1 MSRRGWLLFALMCV
15 IWGVPY
21 LLIRVAVRDF
31 SPGTLVFAR
40 CTPAVLLLLPWA
52 IYRGALRGLLPY
64 WRPLALYT
72 AIEVALPWLLLADA
86 EQKLPSS
93 LTGLMLGATPLA
105 GAALSYLLREGDRLD
120 VRRLLGLLLGFAGV
134 VTLVGVDV
142 SGDLGA
148 VGEVVVVAVCYATGP
163 LIIVRRLAHL
173 PSIGV
178 VIVSLA
184 LTAVAYA
191 PYGLTHWPSH
201 ISAKAGWSIIG
212 LSVVCTAAAFL
223 VFFAL
228 IAEVGPTRA
237 VVITYVN
244 PVVAIALG
252 VVLLNEDLTL
262 GLAVGTPLVLLGS
275 ILATAKSREIATG
288 PEMAP
293 AELCDDGTSPGQ

>member
-15 IWGVPY
+15 IWGIPY

-40 CTPAVLLLLPWA
+40 TAPAVFLLLPWA

-72 AIEVALPWLLLADA
+72 AVEVALPWLLLAKA
-86 EQKLPSS
+86 EQRLPSA
-93 LTGLMLGATPLA
+93 LTGLLVAAVPLIGALLG
-105 GAALSYLLREGDRLD
+105 YLLREDDRLD
-120 VRRLLGLLLGFAGV
+120 VRRMFGLLIGFGGV

-142 SGDLGA
+142 AGANLGA
-148 VGEVVVVAVCYATGP
+148 VGEVALVAVCYATGP
-163 LIIVRRLAHL
+163 LIIVRRLSHL

-178 VIVSLA
+178 VTVSLA
-184 LTAVAYA
+184 LTALAYA

-201 ISAKAGWSIIG
+201 ISAKAGWSIVG

-228 IAEVGPTRA
+228 IAEVGPARA

-244 PVVAIALG
+244 PVVAITLG
-252 VVLLNEDLTL
+252 VLLLNEKLTL
-262 GLAVGTPLVLLGS
+262 GLALGAPLVLLGS
-275 ILATAKSREIATG
+275 VLATARSRTAVTG
-288 PEMAP
+288 PEMAS
-293 AELCDDGTSPGQ
+293 AELCEDVSVGR